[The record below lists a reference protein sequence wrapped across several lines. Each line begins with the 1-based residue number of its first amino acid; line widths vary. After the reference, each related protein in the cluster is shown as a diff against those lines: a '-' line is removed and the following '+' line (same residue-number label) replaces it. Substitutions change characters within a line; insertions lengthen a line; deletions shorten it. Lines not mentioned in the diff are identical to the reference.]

1 MLFGGVDPRQN
12 VDLVLVLDP
21 TLAAVD
27 ANGDQMATWTYKR
40 ATITAADASVLA
52 SKPQL
57 LFRTNGPVVFTK
69 DYVKHRLFSKKTYS
83 QGTQGI
89 ITKIH
94 TGPLGG
100 VTHVNVR
107 LPKGEFVCE
116 VPVDYF
122 LAGPC
127 C

>member
-1 MLFGGVDPRQN
+1 
-12 VDLVLVLDP
+12 
-21 TLAAVD
+21 
-27 ANGDQMATWTYKR
+27 MATWTYKR
-40 ATITAADASVLA
+40 ARITAADASVLA
-52 SKPQL
+52 SKPEL

-69 DYVKHRLFSKKTYS
+69 NYVKHRLFSKKTYP
-83 QGTQGI
+83 QGTEGI

-116 VPVDYF
+116 VPVAYF

>member
-1 MLFGGVDPRQN
+1 VLFGGVDPQQN

-40 ATITAADASVLA
+40 ASVTAADASVLA
-52 SKPQL
+52 SKPLL
-57 LFRTNGPVVFTK
+57 LFRKNGPVVFTK
-69 DYVKHRLFSKKTYS
+69 NYVKHRLFSKKTYS
-83 QGTQGI
+83 QGTEGM

-94 TGPLGG
+94 PGPLGG

-107 LPKGEFVCE
+107 LANGEFVNE
-116 VPVDYF
+116 VPVEYF
-122 LAGPC
+122 LAEPR
-127 C
+127 